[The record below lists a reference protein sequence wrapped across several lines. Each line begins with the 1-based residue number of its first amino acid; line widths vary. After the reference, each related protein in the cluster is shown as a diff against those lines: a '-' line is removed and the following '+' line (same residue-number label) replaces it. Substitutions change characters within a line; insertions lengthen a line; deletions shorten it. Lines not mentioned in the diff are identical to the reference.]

1 MRKNLM
7 ALALLFS
14 TAGLHAQL
22 KLYGTTASGGDSS
35 AGVIFSINSDGSDY
49 QLLYTFKGGTDGN
62 SPTGTLSL
70 GLDTKL
76 YGLTTG
82 GGISNGG
89 IIFSYDTLAHVYKKL
104 ADLGTATGFDI
115 GGGSLVWYKD
125 RFYGLGTWGGAN
137 GNGTLFSYN
146 PTTGVL
152 ADVYDLTTATGAQ
165 PYGRVT
171 VLNGLLYFATHSG
184 GANSGGVMDVY
195 DPVGGTVTNLFDFPS
210 GYGPSSNLT
219 TISDTLYGVSGSGG
233 DPYYRA
239 GSAFF
244 FYSGTKTFKD
254 LFDYTIFYGGVNP
267 TAMAAFH
274 GLLFGM
280 TTNGGA
286 NQNGGT
292 IEFINPVSRGQS
304 QMYAWDY
311 NNNPAAGGFPFAPP
325 VITND
330 ALLLGMT
337 ANGGI
342 ADSGVIFSF
351 DLHSKTYT
359 RLLDFTGANGANPG
373 TSFLLIPGLQQILA
387 VRIIQFT
394 GLLTDAGRVLNW
406 TATQMAEGGWFEL
419 ERSTD
424 AVNFA
429 GIDSVATVSGPGDA
443 VSTGAGSGSYTY
455 TDDAALPGVKVAYY
469 RLKMTD
475 VSQVESYSNVVAIGL
490 GNESGDSLR
499 LINTAVTGTAFLQY
513 KSAGASST
521 LNMRVVGMNGELWIQ
536 QELPV
541 SAGVNSYS
549 ITTTALPKGMYILQA
564 AGRSIKFV
572 KL

>member
-1 MRKNLM
+1 MRKTLM

-14 TAGLHAQL
+14 SAALHAQL
-22 KLYGTTASGGDSS
+22 KLYGMTAGGGDSS
-35 AGVIFSINSDGSDY
+35 VGVIFSVNSDGSNY
-49 QLLYTFKGGTDGN
+49 QLLYSFKGGTDGN
-62 SPTGTLSL
+62 NPTGALTP

-76 YGLTTG
+76 YGLTTAG
-82 GGISNGG
+82 GDSNGG
-89 IIFSYDTLAHVYKKL
+89 IIFSYDTSAHVYKKL
-104 ADLGTATGFDI
+104 ADLGTASGFDI
-115 GGGSLVWYKD
+115 GGGSLVWFKD

-146 PTTGVL
+146 PSTGIL
-152 ADVYDLTTATGAQ
+152 TDVFDLTTATGAQ

-171 VLNGLLYFATHSG
+171 VLHGLLYFAAHSG

-195 DPVGGTVTNLFDFPS
+195 DPVAGTVTNLFDFPAS
-210 GYGPSSNLT
+210 YGPSSNLT
-219 TISDTLYGVSGSGG
+219 TINDTLYGASGSGG
-233 DPYYRA
+233 SAYYKA
-239 GSAFF
+239 GSAFS
-244 FYSGTKTFKD
+244 FYPGTATFKD

-292 IEFINPVSRGQS
+292 IGYINPITQGQS
-304 QMYAWDY
+304 QIYSWDY
-311 NNNPAAGGFPFAPP
+311 NHNPAAGGFPFAPP

-337 ANGGI
+337 ANGGVS
-342 ADSGVIFSF
+342 DGGVIFSY
-351 DLHSKTYT
+351 DLHSNTYT
-359 RLLDFTGANGANPG
+359 KLLDFTGSNGSNPG
-373 TSFLLIPGLQQILA
+373 TNILLIPGQAQILP
-387 VRIIQFT
+387 VRIVRFT
-394 GLLTDAGRVLNW
+394 GLLTEAGRVLNW
-406 TATQMAEGGWFEL
+406 TATQTAAGGWFEL

-424 AVNFA
+424 DVNFE
-429 GIDSVATVSGPGDA
+429 GIDSVAADN
-443 VSTGAGSGSYTY
+443 STGGLTSAGAGTGSYAY
-455 TDDAALPGVKVAYY
+455 TDDAPLPGVNVAYY

-475 VSQVESYSNVVAIGL
+475 VTQVESYSNVVAIGL
-490 GNESGDSLR
+490 GNEGGDSLR

-513 KSAGASST
+513 RSVGTSST
-521 LNMRVVGMNGELWIQ
+521 LNVRVVGMNGGLWIQ

-549 ITTTALPKGMYILQA
+549 IDATALPKGMYVLQA

-572 KL
+572 KF